1 MHELG
6 ITESLLSLAL
16 EQATQAQAQRI
27 TKIEVVIG
35 QDSGASEESVR
46 FYFDL
51 LTPGTIAEGAT
62 PSFERVATRFRCPH
76 CQRLLSSAEA
86 SGGCPNCGER
96 HLELAAGRELYLK
109 SIDVE

>member
-6 ITESLLSLAL
+6 ITENLLSLAL

-35 QDSGASEESVR
+35 QDSGASEESIK

-62 PSFERVATRFRCPH
+62 LSFERVATRFRCPY

-96 HLELAAGRELYLK
+96 RLEQATGRELYLK

>member
-35 QDSGASEESVR
+35 QDSGASEESIK

-62 PSFERVATRFRCPH
+62 LSFERVATRFRCPR
-76 CQRLLSSAEA
+76 CQRLLSPAEA
-86 SGGCPNCGER
+86 SGGCPDCGER
-96 HLELAAGRELYLK
+96 SLELAAGRELYLK

>member
-6 ITESLLSLAL
+6 ITENLLSLAL
-16 EQATQAQAQRI
+16 EQAAQAQARRI
-27 TKIEVVIG
+27 TKIQVVIG
-35 QDSGASEESVR
+35 QDSGASEESIR

-51 LTPGTIAEGAT
+51 LAPGTIAEGAT
-62 PSFERVATRFRCPH
+62 LSFERVATRFRCPH
-76 CQRLLSSAEA
+76 CQRLLSPAEA
-86 SGGCPNCGER
+86 SEGCPNCGEP

>member
-6 ITESLLSLAL
+6 ITEGLLSLAL
-16 EQATQAQAQRI
+16 EQATKAQAQRI

-35 QDSGASEESVR
+35 QDSDTSEESIR

-51 LTPGTIAEGAT
+51 LAPGTIAEGAT
-62 PSFERVATRFRCPH
+62 LSFERVATRFRCPH
-76 CQRLLSSAEA
+76 CQRLLSPKEA

-96 HLELAAGRELYLK
+96 HLELAAGKELYLK

>member
-16 EQATQAQAQRI
+16 EEATKAQAQRI

-35 QDSGASEESVR
+35 QDSEASEESIR
-46 FYFDL
+46 FYFDS

-62 PSFERVATRFRCPH
+62 LSFERVATRFRCPH
-76 CQRLLSSAEA
+76 CQSLLSPAEA
-86 SGGCPNCGER
+86 GGGCPNCGKH
-96 HLELAAGRELYLK
+96 HLEVAAGKELYLR

>member
-16 EQATQAQAQRI
+16 EHATQAQAQRI
-27 TKIEVVIG
+27 TRLEVIIG
-35 QDSGASEESVR
+35 QDSGASKESIR
-46 FYFDL
+46 FYFDC

-62 PSFERVATRFRCPH
+62 LFFQRVATRFRCPH
-76 CQRLLSSAEA
+76 CQRLLSPNEA
-86 SGGCPNCGER
+86 SRGCTNCGECR
-96 HLELAAGRELYLK
+96 LELATGRELYLK

>member
-16 EQATQAQAQRI
+16 EEATQAQAQRI

-35 QDSGASEESVR
+35 QDSGASEESIE

-62 PSFERVATRFRCPH
+62 LSFERVATRFRCPH
-76 CQRLLSSAEA
+76 CQRPLSPAEV
-86 SGGCPNCGER
+86 SGGCPDCGEH
-96 HLELAAGRELYLK
+96 HLELTTGKELYLK

>member
-6 ITESLLSLAL
+6 ITENLLSLAL

-35 QDSGASEESVR
+35 QDSGASEESIKL
-46 FYFDL
+46 YFDL

-62 PSFERVATRFRCPH
+62 LSFERVATRFRCPY
-76 CQRLLSSAEA
+76 CQRLLSPAEA
-86 SGGCPNCGER
+86 SGGCPNGGER
-96 HLELAAGRELYLK
+96 RLEQVAGRELYLK

>member
-16 EQATQAQAQRI
+16 EQATQAEAQRI
-27 TKIEVVIG
+27 TEIEVVIG
-35 QDSGASEESVR
+35 QDSGASEESIE

-62 PSFERVATRFRCPH
+62 LSFDRVATRFRCHH
-76 CQRLLSSAEA
+76 CQTLLSSTEA
-86 SGGCPNCGER
+86 SGGCPDCGER
-96 HLELAAGRELYLK
+96 YLELVTGKELYLK

>member
-6 ITESLLSLAL
+6 ITEGLLSLAL
-16 EQATQAQAQRI
+16 EQATKAQAQRI

-35 QDSGASEESVR
+35 QDSDTSEESIR

-51 LTPGTIAEGAT
+51 LAPGTIAEGAT
-62 PSFERVATRFRCPH
+62 LSFERVATRFRCSH
-76 CQRLLSSAEA
+76 CQRLLSPAEA
-86 SGGCPNCGER
+86 SRGCPNCGER

>member
-35 QDSGASEESVR
+35 QDSGASEESIK
-46 FYFDL
+46 FYFDFL
-51 LTPGTIAEGAT
+51 APGTMAEGAT
-62 PSFERVATRFRCPH
+62 LSFERVDTRFRCPG
-76 CQRLLSSAEA
+76 CQRLFSSAEA
-86 SGGCPNCGER
+86 GGGCPNCGER
-96 HLELAAGRELYLK
+96 RLELATGRELYLK

>member
-6 ITESLLSLAL
+6 ITEGLLSLAL
-16 EQATQAQAQRI
+16 EQATKAQAQRI

-35 QDSGASEESVR
+35 QDSGASKESIR

-62 PSFERVATRFRCPH
+62 IAFERVNTRFRCPH
-76 CQRLLSSAEA
+76 CQRLLTPAEA
-86 SGGCPNCGER
+86 SGGCPDCGER